1 MRRDITET
9 YPAAGR
15 ECMRQPD
22 ADTNGRNLRFVLV
35 ADLGLPSHRQP
46 AGYGADT
53 YSPFEE
59 PSTRA
64 GARVGLGR

>member
-1 MRRDITET
+1 
-9 YPAAGR
+9 
-15 ECMRQPD
+15 MRQPD